1 MLEFYEEHGRCFAWR
16 DTRDPYKILVS
27 EVMLQQTQTTRV
39 VQKFPEFIR
48 AFPSVSSLARAS
60 QREVMSAWQGLGY
73 YRRARNLYRAADAI
87 VREHGGRLPKTFDE
101 LVCLPGI
108 GEYTAAAVAVFA
120 YEQPTPMI
128 ETNIRSVYLYAFFS
142 GQRAVHDRDVLQ
154 LIADSIV
161 EHRSRDWFYALMD
174 IGVELKRLRPGIN
187 RASKHYAR
195 QSTFKGSDR
204 EVTAKVLKFVL
215 SRSRSVSE
223 SDIHEKILAEQA
235 QIQRAINRLERDSLV
250 VRTRTGRIRP
260 V

>member
-1 MLEFYEEHGRCFAWR
+1 MSPERYIQRLELIRTGRYKTRRGAVRAFQRIVLEFYEEHGRCFAWR

-27 EVMLQQTQTTRV
+27 EVMLQQTQTT
-39 VQKFPEFIR
+39 
-48 AFPSVSSLARAS
+48 
-60 QREVMSAWQGLGY
+60 
-73 YRRARNLYRAADAI
+73 
-87 VREHGGRLPKTFDE
+87 
-101 LVCLPGI
+101 
-108 GEYTAAAVAVFA
+108 
-120 YEQPTPMI
+120 
-128 ETNIRSVYLYAFFS
+128 
-142 GQRAVHDRDVLQ
+142 RAVHDRDVLQ

-215 SRSRSVSE
+215 SRSRSVRE
-223 SDIHEKILAEQA
+223 LEIYEKISAKQS